1 MAEDCRMQFAGFLHN
16 FILVKKIILFLAVA
30 IFFAASCTRK
40 VIKVDRN
47 YDTTPGNSTAIPGS
61 FILIK
66 FANSI
71 SNEDSTVVFNG
82 YVFSF
87 GSDGKVNAV
96 KNNQTTSGTYI
107 ETHTLDDKLEL
118 GLYFYNRPLSYL
130 NGNWWV
136 KSISDTSINLS
147 DRSTGD
153 VLEFTAQ

>member
-1 MAEDCRMQFAGFLHN
+1 
-16 FILVKKIILFLAVA
+16 VKKIILFLAVTVL
-30 IFFAASCTRK
+30 FAASCTRN
-40 VIKVDRN
+40 VIKVDRD
-47 YDTTPGNSTAIPGS
+47 YDATPRNSTAIPGN

-71 SNEDSTVVFNG
+71 SNEDSTIVFNG

-96 KNNQTTSGTYI
+96 KNNQTASGTYI

-153 VLEFTAQ
+153 VLEFKAQ